1 MRVTEIIPQKNGKV
15 KVCLDDGSSF
25 SLYQREAT
33 SYGLEEEEELSDSAW
48 KQLREELFDLRAKKR
63 AMHLLERMS
72 RTESQL
78 RQKLTGSGYPSES
91 VEVAIAYVK
100 SYHYIDDRRYAES
113 YIRFHQQQKS
123 RMQLKISLQQKG
135 VSSDIIDE
143 AMEEAYEG
151 NEEELIR
158 KLLAKKHYNA
168 EEMDRQ
174 EKHKIYQFLMR
185 RGFSGS
191 AIRRCMD
198 LY

>member
-1 MRVTEIIPQKNGKV
+1 MRVTEIIPQKKGKV

-25 SLYQREAT
+25 SLYQREVT
-33 SYGLEEEEELSDSAW
+33 SYGLKEETDISDSDW
-48 KQLREELFDLRAKKR
+48 KQLREEIFDLRAKKR

-78 RQKLTGSGYPSES
+78 RQKLTGNGYPPES

-135 VSSDIIDE
+135 VSTDIIDE

-185 RGFSGS
+185 RGFSVS